1 MEQTTLVER
10 NGIPAAISS
19 TRALARRCLLHQC
32 FGHILLPVQCAGWG
46 EPLYRALGDPGVDE
60 RARGRNYSSTRS
72 GEVSQC
78 QAAHHLG
85 QRPAV
90 PREGLQGIHS
100 HLRHDACENV
110 ALLSTIE
117 REDRTLAQ
125 IHQSGMHPAW
135 RAFIA
140 GGCPAGRGFLDRSL
154 QYGSASQCDRLSCAD
169 GQTGRPC
176 RSNLRRT
183 GSQVGGSSLKAATA
197 PARISTANDLWNGRI
212 GYSKLSAPSEAEA
225 GSAGT
230 QPCRGIARWAHR
242 HDEHGTRGFD
252 FASRSNSSDDRP
264 SCLKNPIRKCP
275 LPYCSFSGSS
285 GALHVPRCRLYLTK
299 DGFSPFH
306 AEPRHGEA
314 VSISAQTGLPLANV
328 QAQERKEAPDSYRGV
343 FCGSL
348 FSCKFHMDHVKFTCR
363 TSYFFSRSSRSLS
376 GLTAFLTP

>member
-1 MEQTTLVER
+1 
-10 NGIPAAISS
+10 
-19 TRALARRCLLHQC
+19 
-32 FGHILLPVQCAGWG
+32 
-46 EPLYRALGDPGVDE
+46 
-60 RARGRNYSSTRS
+60 
-72 GEVSQC
+72 
-78 QAAHHLG
+78 
-85 QRPAV
+85 
-90 PREGLQGIHS
+90 
-100 HLRHDACENV
+100 
-110 ALLSTIE
+110 
-117 REDRTLAQ
+117 
-125 IHQSGMHPAW
+125 MHPAW

-197 PARISTANDLWNGRI
+197 PSRISTANDLWNGRI